1 LKERRQHRCDRR
13 RVGLRSHRPVARASR
28 QMAGQ
33 RGRVGDSHREAPLP
47 RLSVA
52 L

>member
-1 LKERRQHRCDRR
+1 MKERRQHRDDRQLSAS
-13 RVGLRSHRPVARASR
+13 GPIDPSHAPPTG
-28 QMAGQ
+28 MGQ
-33 RGRVGDSHREAPLP
+33 GGRVGDSHREAPLP